1 MQISGCSNS
10 NIGPD
15 ICDFLKNIDSNYGCT
30 LMGGN
35 TACASTCA
43 SCNSTA
49 TLVITHRADEVNS
62 FDRGAKFNQFDVLKN
77 LEGLFDDKDRF
88 ALYVDMLDRQKVN

>member
-1 MQISGCSNS
+1 MELSGCSDS
-10 NIGPD
+10 NLGPEF
-15 ICDFLKNIDSNYGCT
+15 CAFLDGITSNYGCT
-30 LMGGN
+30 IMGGN

-62 FDRGAKFNQFDVLKN
+62 FDRDAKFNQFDVLKN
-77 LEGLFDDKDRF
+77 LEELFDDKDRF